1 MTEFGDRIKAYRANK
16 QLTQPEACLRLF
28 PIKHKDSNYNSR
40 NVWISQIENGHSV
53 MSESAPDFINVMREL
68 RLEETELLKMLHA
81 GQKEIRAAK
90 EAAKEARSKSSSA
103 SATFQANKA
112 IDDALAG
119 LAPLAPAADL
129 ASRTGEKR
137 PVGRPPGRKT
147 TRRPFVA
154 VAKNDAPR
162 LPTVGE
168 SSAASAVEAL
178 VGDLSV
184 VMQKRS
190 ASTQVRAIHH
200 QTLGEFV
207 KRVASVTLIV
217 SRGDT
222 SDIGAL
228 AEDLS
233 HVMQKRAASEHIRRL
248 PHQALGD
255 FAKQMVTAAVKLQER
270 A

>member
-90 EAAKEARSKSSSA
+90 EATKEARSKSSSA
-103 SATFQANKA
+103 SATLQANKA

-119 LAPLAPAADL
+119 LANNPEA
-129 ASRTGEKR
+129 GEKR

-147 TRRPFVA
+147 ARRPFVA
-154 VAKNDAPR
+154 VAKIEAARP
-162 LPTVGE
+162 PTVGE
-168 SSAASAVEAL
+168 SSAVEAL

-233 HVMQKRAASEHIRRL
+233 HVMQKRAASEHIRKL